1 MLKNKRKMPP
11 QQTHTKIKAQAN
23 VQIKAQMNVRTSKY
37 TGITFNGTY
46 QSVY

>member
-1 MLKNKRKMPP
+1 MSP
-11 QQTHTKIKAQAN
+11 QQTHTKIKAQTN

-37 TGITFNGTY
+37 TGITVNGTY

>member
-1 MLKNKRKMPP
+1 MLKNKRKMSP

-37 TGITFNGTY
+37 TRITFNGTH